1 MRPSRVFAA
10 TLLALALST
19 MSARAEDPPPT
30 GPSPCV
36 QECATA
42 ARAAAETCQAG
53 GGTLEACRQ
62 AAEAQYLQCTAGCPS
77 APPPT
82 TGGTPCLEQCGAQA
96 QQAFQACRAQ
106 GGTVESCTEA
116 AKAGYLQCA
125 AANCA
130 NQAPPTCEARCTAL
144 ADGLQQHCLDEGND
158 ADKCATVRQSA
169 LDRCTQEMCN
179 PTAETPPVVPTC
191 PRLLGPPTSA

>member
-1 MRPSRVFAA
+1 RPPRKSGPGLRARALLAPRRLHPTTTDARMRLSRVFAA

-62 AAEAQYLQCTAGCPS
+62 AASAQYLQ
-77 APPPT
+77 
-82 TGGTPCLEQCGAQA
+82 
-96 QQAFQACRAQ
+96 
-106 GGTVESCTEA
+106 
-116 AKAGYLQCA
+116 
-125 AANCA
+125 
-130 NQAPPTCEARCTAL
+130 
-144 ADGLQQHCLDEGND
+144 
-158 ADKCATVRQSA
+158 CATVRQSA
-169 LDRCTQEMCN
+169 LDRCTQELC
-179 PTAETPPVVPTC
+179 
-191 PRLLGPPTSA
+191 